1 MNIGSFVPRPRAFV
15 YAGLC
20 VCAIGTASMPLPAAA
35 QDSAFLACERFSDRG
50 QRIAC
55 LEDALEAATAA
66 AEGQAEEGPAAQGG
80 AEPAVTQAPA
90 PAPAATPTPA
100 PAEQVLV
107 PQTHTAPPAV
117 VESADPG
124 ATTAPEVE
132 DPSLLER
139 LRNFGRDD
147 DGATLSTDASGQ
159 DRLHD
164 TIASLEKRRDA
175 WIVTLASGQVWMQ
188 DYPRALAL
196 REGDDVTIYRGGF
209 GNGYRLSTVRLSGFI
224 RVKRVR

>member
-1 MNIGSFVPRPRAFV
+1 MGA
-15 YAGLC
+15 
-20 VCAIGTASMPLPAAA
+20 ASMPLPAAA

-66 AEGQAEEGPAAQGG
+66 TDAEKRR
-80 AEPAVTQAPA
+80 AEPAASPAPA
-90 PAPAATPTPA
+90 PAPAPVEQAVEQAVVPPTR
-100 PAEQVLV
+100 
-107 PQTHTAPPAV
+107 TAPPVA
-117 VESADPG
+117 VESANPG
-124 ATTAPEVE
+124 ETGTKDNE

-188 DYPRALAL
+188 DYPRAFAL
-196 REGDDVTIYRGGF
+196 REGDDVTIYRAGF
-209 GNGYRLSTVRLSGFI
+209 GNGYRLATDRLSGFI

>member
-1 MNIGSFVPRPRAFV
+1 MQTGTFVPRSLALVRASLC
-15 YAGLC
+15 ACGLA
-20 VCAIGTASMPLPAAA
+20 AILLPMPVAA

-55 LEDALEAATAA
+55 LEDALEAATAQDA
-66 AEGQAEEGPAAQGG
+66 VPSQPASPAASSQ
-80 AEPAVTQAPA
+80 PAQSNV
-90 PAPAATPTPA
+90 APAATSEA
-100 PAEQVLV
+100 PAASNA
-107 PQTHTAPPAV
+107 APAASNQEPA
-117 VESADPG
+117 
-124 ATTAPEVE
+124 ATNQEPVASTEEA
-132 DPSLLER
+132 SLLDR

-147 DGATLSTDASGQ
+147 DGATLSTDDSGH

-188 DYPRALAL
+188 DYPRELAL
-196 REGDDVTIYRGGF
+196 REGDTVTIYRAGF
-209 GNGYRLSTVRLSGFI
+209 GNGYRLSTDRLSGFI